1 MEASVNVVQQ
11 HREEDEGSS
20 LYDCIFP
27 SSCPAP
33 HHTEDGEEEPRQTH
47 RWFGD
52 EHRQITG
59 YYGYRKSLDSGNSA
73 LDLPEYQ
80 QIDGKMKAIDVEETV
95 Q

>member
-1 MEASVNVVQQ
+1 MEASVHVVQQ

-20 LYDCIFP
+20 LSACIFP
-27 SSCPAP
+27 SSSPAP

-47 RWFGD
+47 SWLGD

-80 QIDGKMKAIDVEETV
+80 QIDGKMKAIDVEEAV

>member
-1 MEASVNVVQQ
+1 MEASVHVIQQ

-20 LYDCIFP
+20 LSDCIFP

-33 HHTEDGEEEPRQTH
+33 HHTEDGEEKPRQTH
-47 RWFGD
+47 RWLGN

-59 YYGYRKSLDSGNSA
+59 CYGYRKSLDRRNPA

-80 QIDGKMKAIDVEETV
+80 QIDGKMKAIDVEEAV